1 MSYIGHFGKLLFRPR
16 TSSSSTAGTR
26 PSSRWLASSAQK
38 RKLKQGKAKKSRSQ
52 REDILV
58 EKTIQTKA
66 DDIREKGV
74 NWRPIFFLGI
84 FPIVMSGFVVLSR
97 DDLRKEVEEKGLG
110 RAIKDFSRWRAQ
122 QAKEAISED
131 EELPQQAQQQRENNA
146 TKENMEGGTQ
156 AN

>member
-1 MSYIGHFGKLLFRPR
+1 MSSIGHFGKLLFRPG
-16 TSSSSTAGTR
+16 TSSISSSSSTAGTR

-52 REDILV
+52 REDILL

-122 QAKEAISED
+122 RAKEAISKD
-131 EELPQQAQQQRENNA
+131 EEPQQQRENNA
-146 TKENMEGGTQ
+146 SKENMEGGTE